1 MDFTPTPEQAAA
13 RELAAEIFGDLSTPE
28 RLAAGGSGTDAALWK
43 ALCAAGLPGAAEE
56 TGLLGLVLMLE
67 EQGRTT
73 AQVPFAATCV
83 YGLLAIGAH
92 GTAEQR
98 ARLLPPLRTG
108 EAVATGAF
116 PARSGGVRAEG
127 TAGGA
132 AKPMAGGTVVDP
144 AADPTAGSTVGP
156 AADATADGKAAPTAG
171 VTADGKA
178 APTADVTADGKAA
191 PTADVTADGTADAMP
206 NGTGRLTGVV
216 PVVPWLCAATHVL
229 VPDGA
234 TRTLWLVR
242 TDAPGVRRDPVETTA
257 PWSAGRLTLDNAP
270 AERLGPD
277 AAAEGLGP
285 DHSTECLVPPA
296 SAACL
301 GTHAVAARM
310 VRDTQPEPMASDAPA
325 ERLAPHAQAGRLGP
339 APEALRRPARPDV
352 RDAYADVLALAR
364 TAFAGLQAG
373 VAAGSLARAVAH
385 TTTREQFGR
394 PLSTNQGVLLRA
406 ADAHMDI
413 EAIRV
418 TAYEAAWRRDAGLDA
433 GPHALTAAWWASEAG
448 TRVVHTGQ
456 HLHGGIGADLDHP
469 VHRHFLWG
477 RQLAGYLGSGAEVL
491 EELGELLTGE
501 LPPTTD
507 SAEPADR
514 PTPTLRTEAP

>member
-1 MDFTPTPEQAAA
+1 MDFTPTPEQSAA

-92 GTAEQR
+92 GSAEQR

-116 PARSGGVRAEG
+116 PARRGGVRAEG
-127 TAGGA
+127 TAGG
-132 AKPMAGGTVVDP
+132 
-144 AADPTAGSTVGP
+144 
-156 AADATADGKAAPTAG
+156 
-171 VTADGKA
+171 
-178 APTADVTADGKAA
+178 
-191 PTADVTADGTADAMP
+191 TADGTANGTANVKADGTP
-206 NGTGRLTGVV
+206 NGTGWLTGVV
-216 PVVPWLCAATHVL
+216 PVVPWLCAASHVL

-242 TDAPGVRRDPVETTA
+242 TDAAGVRRDPVETTA
-257 PWSAGRLTLDNAP
+257 PWSAGRLTLDGAP
-270 AERLGPD
+270 AERLGAE
-277 AAAEGLGP
+277 AAAER
-285 DHSTECLVPPA
+285 LVPAP
-296 SAACL
+296 SAL
-301 GTHAVAARM
+301 
-310 VRDTQPEPMASDAPA
+310 
-325 ERLAPHAQAGRLGP
+325 PHP
-339 APEALRRPARPDV
+339 TRPAV
-352 RDAYADVLALAR
+352 RDAYADILALAR

-385 TTTREQFGR
+385 TTIREQFGR

-491 EELGELLTGE
+491 EELGELLTTAC
-501 LPPTTD
+501 P
-507 SAEPADR
+507 APADR
-514 PTPTLRTEAP
+514 PTPSPRTEAP